1 MHVYQSYSV
10 SLCSCF
16 GARTLHNINN
26 LGLCIRVH
34 VYNILFQYDLIII
47 IIIIMSLF
55 KEDNIFSAS
64 TNLTYG
70 PHKTWLNTYYLQTVK
85 IYIYKI
91 VQDTLKFDFKI
102 FSD

>member
-1 MHVYQSYSV
+1 MMFYVF
-10 SLCSCF
+10 L
-16 GARTLHNINN
+16 L
-26 LGLCIRVH
+26 L
-34 VYNILFQYDLIII
+34 II

-85 IYIYKI
+85 KYIYKI
-91 VQDTLKFDFKI
+91 VQDTLKLDFKI

>member
-1 MHVYQSYSV
+1 MKIVKKFQMKIVIFTAVKYR
-10 SLCSCF
+10 CI
-16 GARTLHNINN
+16 LHGN
-26 LGLCIRVH
+26 VF
-34 VYNILFQYDLIII
+34 V

>member
-1 MHVYQSYSV
+1 MRVCV
-10 SLCSCF
+10 CVGCTEL
-16 GARTLHNINN
+16 T
-26 LGLCIRVH
+26 CIP
-34 VYNILFQYDLIII
+34 DLMPSMDII

-64 TNLTYG
+64 PNLTYG

-91 VQDTLKFDFKI
+91 VQDTLKFDFKNI
-102 FSD
+102 FK

>member
-1 MHVYQSYSV
+1 MIEMLKRKQEKGNPNYVIFDHGIDNP
-10 SLCSCF
+10 F
-16 GARTLHNINN
+16 TLEVCEH
-26 LGLCIRVH
+26 
-34 VYNILFQYDLIII
+34 DIII

-70 PHKTWLNTYYLQTVK
+70 THKTWLNTYYLQTVK

>member
-1 MHVYQSYSV
+1 MSIFKGHVF
-10 SLCSCF
+10 SLWF
-16 GARTLHNINN
+16 N
-26 LGLCIRVH
+26 
-34 VYNILFQYDLIII
+34 LIII

-91 VQDTLKFDFKI
+91 VQDTLKFDFEI

>member
-1 MHVYQSYSV
+1 MIGVIKFMISTSPNLLSQCGCPLLAEV
-10 SLCSCF
+10 STSSIGVL
-16 GARTLHNINN
+16 
-26 LGLCIRVH
+26 LGPDSRE
-34 VYNILFQYDLIII
+34 
-47 IIIIMSLF
+47 IIIMSLF

-91 VQDTLKFDFKI
+91 IQDTLKLTLKYFQIKF
-102 FSD
+102 FT